1 MTNNKKSSIRYID
14 DNTALVTKAF
24 QKNASIFGT
33 DEFKLWREYKAM
45 FHDAKMTTK
54 TIKKNPNKLNIT
66 KNMTYENMALYIR
79 QQDDAVEVM
88 VLYLQWSGVQCNRRR
103 LHF

>member
-14 DNTALVTKAF
+14 DNIALVTKAF

-45 FHDAKMTTK
+45 FPDAKMTTK
-54 TIKKNPNKLNIT
+54 TIKKNPNIP
-66 KNMTYENMALYIR
+66 A
-79 QQDDAVEVM
+79 M
-88 VLYLQWSGVQCNRRR
+88 VWCSMQSEKTTFLKSTNWHRR
-103 LHF
+103 LPLHLPFPFQSKEK

>member
-33 DEFKLWREYKAM
+33 DL
-45 FHDAKMTTK
+45 TK
-54 TIKKNPNKLNIT
+54 TVLADKIKAYFKAELAGPG
-66 KNMTYENMALYIR
+66 
-79 QQDDAVEVM
+79 AV
-88 VLYLQWSGVQCNRRR
+88 RAT
-103 LHF
+103 LHKYVKAR